1 MRLFPLLVIAS
12 ALACAAC
19 APKEDDNTIQPTMP
33 QPMAPSTPY
42 MNGDDTA
49 MAKPMPSPDSSSN
62 DEDTTSTPTT
72 VEVHNDCTDAVPI
85 FIGDRPRF
93 GSGTKVALSADSTTS
108 VPRNG
113 DGTVT
118 IWLIDQN
125 DNGLA
130 SVHVTKRM
138 KRVEIGR
145 SCRTI
150 DSK

>member
-12 ALACAAC
+12 TFALAAC
-19 APKEDDNTIQPTMP
+19 APKEDDNTIQPSMP
-33 QPMAPSTPY
+33 QPMMPSTPY
-42 MNGDDTA
+42 ANGDDTA
-49 MAKPMPSPDSSSN
+49 MSRPVPAPTSSN
-62 DEDTTSTPTT
+62 DENTTSTPTT
-72 VEVHNDCTDAVPI
+72 VELHNDCTDSVPI
-85 FIGDRPRF
+85 FIGDKPRF

-108 VPRNG
+108 IPRNG

-118 IWLIDQN
+118 IWLIDPN

-138 KRVEIGR
+138 KKVEIGR

-150 DSK
+150 DAK